1 MTETVYNPYLKQD
14 EDNLPLEFNSEL
26 NTNISEYSIE
36 DIFNLLD
43 INIEEDSD
51 YEKIIEEINNKV
63 NTYISFFEKANNK
76 DVVEFFKN
84 VRISLLGELQGNK
97 SEAELLLIKTN
108 KILDAEKNRAL
119 KTNQTDTTNKELYN
133 SNSGAGNPINRKTIS
148 KLLNIDSRF
157 RNNYNTTLSTDYN
170 ISLPYEINNVIEMK
184 LSDIEFPSTYYPFND
199 DYENNYFWIRY
210 LQGNGAQIFLYIY
223 IPSGNYYHTSFIKY
237 IQDEFT
243 RLGSD
248 LLITFNLSYENNGG
262 IGVGD
267 GKLTIGINS
276 ETNVAAISE
285 IELNFEGRKLP
296 NEEIYNTS
304 QKYTIDIV
312 EQKEIIDEYYYKKN
326 IIDYKTRIGWMMGYR
341 KPVYNNS
348 DTQISE
354 GILDILGPKYL
365 YLILDDFNTSNNT
378 NFFNSSEKTMLT
390 DSIIARISIK
400 GYAFSIQSQTDLS
413 IYSEP
418 RYYYGPVNINKLKV
432 KLIDEY
438 GRIVNLNSMDFSF
451 TLSLISIYSQE

>member
-1 MTETVYNPYLKQD
+1 
-14 EDNLPLEFNSEL
+14 
-26 NTNISEYSIE
+26 
-36 DIFNLLD
+36 
-43 INIEEDSD
+43 
-51 YEKIIEEINNKV
+51 
-63 NTYISFFEKANNK
+63 
-76 DVVEFFKN
+76 
-84 VRISLLGELQGNK
+84 
-97 SEAELLLIKTN
+97 
-108 KILDAEKNRAL
+108 
-119 KTNQTDTTNKELYN
+119 
-133 SNSGAGNPINRKTIS
+133 
-148 KLLNIDSRF
+148 
-157 RNNYNTTLSTDYN
+157 
-170 ISLPYEINNVIEMK
+170 MK

-223 IPSGNYYHTSFIKY
+223 IPSGNYYHTSFINY

-248 LLITFNLSYENNGG
+248 LLINFNLSQDNNGG

-267 GKLTIGINS
+267 GKLTIGVNS

-285 IELNFEGRKLP
+285 IELNFEGSKLP
-296 NEEIYNTS
+296 NEPIYNVS

-312 EQKEIIDEYYYKKN
+312 EQKEIIDEYYYKKS
-326 IIDYKTRIGWMMGYR
+326 IIDYKTRIGWMMGFR
-341 KPVYNNS
+341 KPVYNGS

-365 YLILDDFNTSNNT
+365 YLILDDFNTSSNT

-390 DSIIARISIK
+390 DNIIARISIK

-418 RYYYGPVNINKLKV
+418 RYYYGPVDINKLKV

-438 GRIVNLNSMDFSF
+438 GRTVNLNSMDFSF

>member
-1 MTETVYNPYLKQD
+1 MTDKVYNPYLKQD
-14 EDNLPLEFNSEL
+14 EDNLPLEFSSEL
-26 NTNISEYSIE
+26 NTNIGEYSIE

-51 YEKIIEEINNKV
+51 YEKVIQEINNKV
-63 NTYISFFEKANNK
+63 NAYISFFEKANNK

-108 KILDAEKNRAL
+108 KTLDAEKNRGL

-157 RNNYNTTLSTDYN
+157 RNNYNTTLSTNYN
-170 ISLPYEINNVIEMK
+170 ITLPYEINNVIEMK

-223 IPSGNYYHTSFIKY
+223 IPSGNYYHTSFINY

-248 LLITFNLSYENNGG
+248 LLINFNLSYDNNGG

-267 GKLTIGINS
+267 GKLTIGVNS

-285 IELNFEGRKLP
+285 IELNFEGSKLP
-296 NEEIYNTS
+296 NEPIYNVS

-312 EQKEIIDEYYYKKN
+312 EQKEIIDEYYYKKS
-326 IIDYKTRIGWMMGYR
+326 IIDYKTRIG
-341 KPVYNNS
+341 
-348 DTQISE
+348 
-354 GILDILGPKYL
+354 
-365 YLILDDFNTSNNT
+365 
-378 NFFNSSEKTMLT
+378 
-390 DSIIARISIK
+390 
-400 GYAFSIQSQTDLS
+400 
-413 IYSEP
+413 
-418 RYYYGPVNINKLKV
+418 
-432 KLIDEY
+432 
-438 GRIVNLNSMDFSF
+438 
-451 TLSLISIYSQE
+451 